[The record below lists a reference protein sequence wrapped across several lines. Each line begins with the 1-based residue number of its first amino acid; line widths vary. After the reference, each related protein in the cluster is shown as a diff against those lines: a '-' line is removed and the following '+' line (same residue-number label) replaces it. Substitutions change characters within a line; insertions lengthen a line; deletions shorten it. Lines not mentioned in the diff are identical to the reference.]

1 MPDIFRNRYMAGASL
16 AGQLARF
23 ADRDDVTV
31 IALPRGGVP
40 VGFEVA
46 RALHLPL
53 DVLVVRKL
61 GVPGHEELAMGAIAG
76 GEVKVLN
83 RPLLRQ
89 LRIHGA
95 DVDQVVERERH
106 ELARRELTYRGARP
120 PAQLRG
126 RTIILVDDGLATGAT
141 MYAAIVALQREHV
154 ARVVVA
160 VPVASREAC
169 EALASTADEVVSVLV
184 PERFDGVGR
193 WYMNFEQT
201 TDDEVRMLLERAA
214 ALYMERHGSLA

>member
-46 RALHLPL
+46 RALHAPL

-61 GVPGHEELAMGAIAG
+61 GVPDHEELAMGAIAG

-89 LRIHGA
+89 LRIQGA
-95 DVDQVVERERH
+95 AVDRIVERERH
-106 ELARRELTYRGARP
+106 ELARRELAYRGSRP

-154 ARVVVA
+154 ARVIVA

-169 EALASTADEVVSVLV
+169 EALASTAEDVVALFV
-184 PERFDGVGR
+184 PERFEGVGR

-201 TDDEVRMLLERAA
+201 TDEEVRMLLERAA
-214 ALYMERHGSLA
+214 ALYLERHGSLA